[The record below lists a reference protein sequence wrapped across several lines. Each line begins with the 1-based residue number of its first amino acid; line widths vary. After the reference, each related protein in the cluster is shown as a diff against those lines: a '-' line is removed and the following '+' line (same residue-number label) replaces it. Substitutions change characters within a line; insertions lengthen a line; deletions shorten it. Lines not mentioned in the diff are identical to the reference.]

1 MHILNASVKAV
12 FKATA
17 AAKKGKTDMI
27 SGFDDFQ
34 KLSQNQVEVAMSS
47 ADAVGKAFQ
56 AMATETADFSRRSM
70 EQGTAAWEKL
80 ASSKS
85 LDKAFEVQSEF
96 VRSAYESYMGQVN
109 KIGAI
114 VADMTK
120 TAYKPYEGILG
131 KYGK

>member
-1 MHILNASVKAV
+1 
-12 FKATA
+12 
-17 AAKKGKTDMI
+17 
-27 SGFDDFQ
+27 
-34 KLSQNQVEVAMSS
+34 
-47 ADAVGKAFQ
+47 
-56 AMATETADFSRRSM
+56 MATEAADFSRRSM

-109 KIGAI
+109 KMGAI